1 MLLFINLRKTIPLF
15 ALVCAAAVAVE
26 AQPAKIK
33 PEPLPY
39 TSPTKGIEMFAVYC
53 APCHGV
59 AGKGNG
65 PAASALKAPLPD
77 LTMLKAKNNGKFPE
91 AAVYTAIR
99 GDANAPIPAHGS
111 PTMPVYGKIFLS
123 TSGEDV
129 ANAQLRLAN
138 LVAYIK
144 SIQK

>member
-15 ALVCAAAVAVE
+15 ALICGAAVV
-26 AQPAKIK
+26 AQAQQAKIK

-39 TSPTKGIEMFAVYC
+39 TSPTKGIEMYAVYC

-65 PAASALKAPLPD
+65 PAASALKTPPPD
-77 LTMLKAKNNGKFPE
+77 LTKLAARNHGKFPE

-99 GDANAPIPAHGS
+99 GDANAPIQAHGS
-111 PTMPVYGKIFLS
+111 PEMPVWGKIFMS
-123 TSGEDV
+123 ISGDQ

-138 LVAYIK
+138 LVAYLK
-144 SIQK
+144 TIQK